1 MLREV
6 WVNNY
11 TKDLNVT
18 EERPIGCFEG
28 SSNCSI
34 EESTQSTQEDQPR
47 FEELVNFNQRYLAFL
62 KLFLDSYYS
71 FNIDADD
78 GARLYLSSNAS
89 PEAKKLIAFVNKYSK
104 TWNSYPSQ
112 ISEPIYLK
120 AG

>member
-11 TKDLNVT
+11 TTDLNVT
-18 EERPIGCFEG
+18 EGRPIGCFEG

-34 EESTQSTQEDQPR
+34 EESTQSTQEDEPR
-47 FEELVNFNQRYLAFL
+47 FEELYNFNQRYLGFL
-62 KLFLDSYYS
+62 MPFMDSYHS
-71 FNIDADD
+71 FNINADD
-78 GARLYLSSNAS
+78 EARLYLSPNAS
-89 PEAKKLIAFVNKYSK
+89 PDAKKLIAFVNKYSK

>member
-6 WVNNY
+6 WINNY
-11 TKDLNVT
+11 TTDLNVT
-18 EERPIGCFEG
+18 EGRPIGCFEG

-34 EESTQSTQEDQPR
+34 EESTLSTQEDQPR
-47 FEELVNFNQRYLAFL
+47 FEELVNFNQRYLGFFRPSL
-62 KLFLDSYYS
+62 NSYHS

-78 GARLYLSSNAS
+78 GARLYLSPNAS